1 MGDDRYMGPGV
12 CFGGFG
18 EEFDAGLDFLMEKK
32 AFFVDSFD
40 FGLISLVCC
49 SGVSLLYHRKSQ
61 FLTNNLLKDT
71 FLFGTFSKHKTVAN
85 PRCDWTWLCFEGSA
99 GSFFE
104 KKHGKPVC
112 NGSNIQ
118 NDPWRL
124 KYQFVW
130 LRLRISVLVDWF
142 DLIDWMSPV
151 DVQGTS
157 SHTSWCLG
165 VWGYIFLGSKYR
177 TSGGRR
183 LDVNQGFTDW
193 LNDWFVLP

>member
-18 EEFDAGLDFLMEKK
+18 EEFDAGLDFLMEKR

-40 FGLISLVCC
+40 FGLISLMCC

-104 KKHGKPVC
+104 KKHGKPIC

-142 DLIDWMSPV
+142 DLIRWIWMFFRDIQSYLLM
-151 DVQGTS
+151 
-157 SHTSWCLG
+157 SWCLG
-165 VWGYIFLGSKYR
+165 VYFFRVQIPNL
-177 TSGGRR
+177 RR
-183 LDVNQGFTDW
+183 
-193 LNDWFVLP
+193 